1 MAQENENI
9 VDWFY
14 YVEIPV
20 AKFSVFSVRDK
31 QEFLVSPFGE
41 LSFYDTYKIFEN
53 TFSMLYYY
61 KPARGIIEKYVPIA
75 IRLLEP
81 LTQEEY
87 NVAYE
92 TFTVSALIRLSSYQQ
107 NKEVPLLMKIVLYD
121 TYSRLEKTI
130 EVRGVARGFSVKL
143 PVKVAPQ
150 SHSVKYIVE
159 YQGKQYV
166 NYRSTFSMRITEWYL
181 EEPNPLFDLLKPKST
196 NFHTRVLRS
205 SLERKISNPY
215 SANIDITYFL
225 KK

>member
-1 MAQENENI
+1 MAQENT
-9 VDWFY
+9 DWFY
-14 YVEIPV
+14 YVEVPV
-20 AKFSVFSVRDK
+20 TKISVIDK
-31 QEFLVSPFGE
+31 VVLVSPFGE

-53 TFSMLYYY
+53 AFSMLYYY
-61 KPARGIIEKYVPIA
+61 KPARDIIEKYVPVA

-87 NVAYE
+87 NVAYV
-92 TFTVSALIRLSSYQQ
+92 TLSASALIRLSSYQQ
-107 NKEVPLLMKIVLYD
+107 NKDVPLLMKIVLYD

-130 EVRGVARGFSVKL
+130 EVRGIIKGFSVKL
-143 PVKVAPQ
+143 PVKLAPQ

-181 EEPNPLFDLLKPKST
+181 EEPNPLFDLLKP

-205 SLERKISNPY
+205 KEERKISNPY